1 MVFLEI
7 LRRFQKVSWYFVN
20 SRKGRG
26 LNVGF
31 PTINSLI
38 PFPSSLAF
46 GDRFQQPLQIDLSS
60 VRYEGKKPRFLSSD
74 FLRFSPVS
82 SQFLLSLSL
91 QIHNSI
97 FMMNWWLTLLQW
109 IDDHLQ
115 LCCNGNFLIGSR
127 KLRFFWDLGDWVWN
141 DAIQEELYLYDCWP
155 TGSNPMIWW
164 A

>member
-1 MVFLEI
+1 MKNGPNGPHSDCTCNFSGRIFFPFMCKSLFYFLVFLEI

-26 LNVGF
+26 LNVDF

-38 PFPSSLAF
+38 PFPSSLTF

-91 QIHNSI
+91 FKSTIQYVWWTDDWLYFNELMITFNFAATEI
-97 FMMNWWLTLLQW
+97 FWL
-109 IDDHLQ
+109 DP
-115 LCCNGNFLIGSR
+115 GN
-127 KLRFFWDLGDWVWN
+127 
-141 DAIQEELYLYDCWP
+141 
-155 TGSNPMIWW
+155 
-164 A
+164 